1 MAAFSLR
8 IIDASYYMEKPIQ
21 GLDFCFS
28 EFRQT
33 AIYHVPVIRIFGTTA
48 LGQKSCLHI
57 HQIFPYLYV
66 PLPAGVDNGLR
77 FCKEF
82 AMSLDSALTIS
93 FGKSVSQQRQH
104 VYKVEIVKK
113 IPFYGYYKNE
123 KDFLQIYLYNPN
135 HVSVAG
141 DLLINGSVMN
151 QFFQPFET
159 HIPFILQFFID
170 YNLHGMNF
178 INLSSVLFRAP
189 LPKKDTVSNLTFSS
203 PHTSDL
209 FQSPLIKRS
218 NFEVFTEETVHESHL
233 LNVKKQ
239 STCAVEVD
247 ALESAILNKNSIMES
262 IGTNPGLNEL
272 WEDEKQRLRDNHE
285 SSIIKI
291 SESQDREEF
300 ITNDEKLSLKKLKD
314 IIDERRLKLSED
326 LLNLSTT
333 SDQGSYLN
341 SLLATT
347 LEQDS
352 LGLGH
357 EEDDEHDDDENES
370 ILMSQTVNDIINH
383 PDNSFLSTQSY
394 MWSNPLLDDQ
404 ENQCVEMLNN
414 SPIKSIKCDNSK
426 DSIVFNE
433 SRVNKEKSFIPQLDG
448 NSDLCRESSSEDF
461 QSYSRKRKRKKLKKQ
476 SKSKK
481 KSSSFEINRSLD
493 CSTTSSLTLKNISNK
508 SSLECRKSCVDDNFK
523 YIIKDNLVFPKV
535 YPSRVRNKNSH
546 EISDIPVLCSKDCLI
561 KFSPNIKQEKKKRTL
576 KTALKSEKSEFFFKN
591 KEYLQKKYNLKN
603 CQVVLCNDKSI
614 TQQHSSSSKLQDSKN
629 KLKYNLTSTTNKHFS
644 SKKYKTHSDVNQIKT
659 SFEYNTDQED
669 CLISESPGEIDCS
682 RNLIMLTGVTSLTSF
697 KENHSSTLISSSQFI
712 EEQVLNTN
720 QTYSNDKRS
729 EQTCSND
736 KVFEQICLN
745 DVVSEQ
751 TCSSDVVSEQIFSN
765 DEISEQFCS
774 NDVVSVQ
781 IFSNDKSSEQ
791 TCFNDKSSEQTCSND
806 KSSEQ
811 TCSNYKSSEQT
822 CSNDVGTM
830 QTSLN
835 EEIRNNTLNINLKV
849 SSYCNKEPEALIEK
863 HATLS
868 ATSVLETSVKDCWL
882 KVQNSDFN
890 QSNYGADFSHNT
902 VVLKEKLNTF
912 KSYIE
917 TETLKEASLFKK
929 DLINIYSPIE
939 SCNIFLEKQVP
950 SEQANNSKNL
960 CSPNMNLNY
969 NNNTLKIDFTNS
981 NKCKT
986 LFHKEDNTSYNET
999 TLPFTKVG
1007 VLDIIDSADKTS
1019 TKSSQQNYLENTKKT
1034 CHKRLQFPVS
1044 SVQNCSSNFTFSM
1057 NYYIYTPLEKPP
1069 SYNKVLS
1076 TLSKN
1081 NLQEII
1087 YEAPFY
1093 SDKKDVAGTVTEKN
1107 NPSCSTKVK
1116 TLPKYSTNLPL
1127 VTLDYLQQN
1136 QLQQLQS
1143 DIFKSPS
1150 GYDQAHPLLADML
1163 NSSKIVVITPCLQPP
1178 KYSAV
1183 LHWLHNQKECKSP
1196 MIKSH
1201 IHAKSLKPDVDYALQ
1216 KESLQANPDIEN
1228 ACLFPAL
1235 ATSPSLQ
1242 NSNEPEISTPCGFF
1256 SDKDPIVAFEVDEI
1270 QSHKKTIFKGINSS
1284 DIEGFTPNNTYA
1296 FKTTQQ
1302 NIANAKAIH
1311 FNQSLTIA
1319 SIELHI
1325 QTRRNLRPD
1334 PTIDPIILIFYTMH
1348 QELLNID
1355 VSGVFITD
1363 TCMIYQNSSNL
1374 LKKAGIAI
1382 SSTHC
1387 FSDELL
1393 MLKGFSSFIQEHDPD
1408 ILVGYEVQMLS
1419 IGYLIERAAALN
1431 YNMCHAMSRISSTE
1445 VYSKKV
1451 QKDQEDN
1458 WFGQLV
1464 SMEITG
1470 RIILNLWRI
1479 MRSEIALQIYTF
1491 ENVFYHICHQRVA
1504 AYSFC
1509 SLSEWWLTNSSRWR
1523 VIDYYLKR
1531 CQGNIRL
1538 LDQIDFINRTSEL
1551 ARIFGILFYSV
1562 ISRGSQFRVESMM
1575 LRIAKPMNFIPMSPS
1590 PHQRA
1595 RMSAPE
1601 CIPLVMEPE
1610 SRFYVDPVIVL
1621 DFQSLYPSIIIAYNY
1636 CFSTCIGRV
1645 KLCAEN
1651 ELFNFGAASL
1661 NLPFHVLEELLN
1673 DSNVHIS
1680 PNGVGFVKKDVR
1692 TGIIPRMLDEIL
1704 STRVMVKSSMK
1715 KAKANKVL
1723 YKLLDSRQLGLKLIA
1738 NVTYGYTAANFSGRM
1753 PCIEVGDSVVRKG
1766 RETLER
1772 AIHLVNSTEK
1782 WNARVVYGDTDSLFV
1797 LLKGASKETAFAV
1810 SAEIVDAVSALNPK
1824 PIKLKF
1830 EKVYQP
1836 CFLIT
1841 KKRYVGYM
1849 YESLDQ
1855 KVPIFDAKGIETVRR
1870 DNCPAVGKVLE
1881 KSLRIL
1887 FEKNDLSLVKKYVQN
1902 QFVKIMEGNVIL
1914 RDFIIA
1920 KEYRGLNNYKPGA
1933 CVPALALTR
1942 KQLKLDRR
1950 AEPRIGER
1958 VPYVISHGSPGL
1970 TLIQLVR
1977 SPMELIHNNNLR
1989 LNEAYYITKQ
1999 LCPSLDRIFSLIGV
2013 NVAKWFVDLPRITR
2027 VNDREFE
2034 SDDNKKGMI
2043 SHYFSSN
2050 HCLICSQL
2058 TNHKVCFDCRNDS
2071 QRTVFFLNSKCRAIE
2086 RRYIHF
2092 TTLCQHCTS
2101 TRFHQSNCISL
2112 DCPVFFKLSNISRDL
2127 QRTKEV
2133 RHIISEF

>member
-1 MAAFSLR
+1 MPAFSLR

-33 AIYHVPVIRIFGTTA
+33 AIYHVPVIRIFGTTP

-104 VYKVEIVKK
+104 VFKVEIVKK

-123 KDFLQIYLYNPN
+123 KDFLQVYLYNPN

-178 INLSSVLFRAP
+178 INLSSVLFRTP

-203 PHTSDL
+203 PQTSDL
-209 FQSPLIKRS
+209 FQSPSIKKS
-218 NFEVFTEETVHESHL
+218 NFEVFTEETIHESHL
-233 LNVKKQ
+233 LYVKKQ

-247 ALESAILNKNSIMES
+247 ALESAILNKNSIMEN

-285 SSIIKI
+285 NSIIKI

-300 ITNDEKLSLKKLKD
+300 ITNDEKLSLKKLKG

-326 LLNLSTT
+326 ILNLSTT
-333 SDQGSYLN
+333 SDQGSCFN
-341 SLLATT
+341 SLLDTT

-352 LGLGH
+352 LALDSTADQSLVNILLNMAEEEELHNSLEPLSALSETSLINNGLGH

-370 ILMSQTVNDIINH
+370 ILMSQTVNDIINY
-383 PDNSFLSTQSY
+383 PDNSFLSSQSY
-394 MWSNPLLDDQ
+394 IWSNPLLDDQ
-404 ENQCVEMLNN
+404 ENQCVEMLSN
-414 SPIKSIKCDNSK
+414 SPIESIKCDNSK
-426 DSIVFNE
+426 DSTVFNE
-433 SRVNKEKSFIPQLDG
+433 SRVNKEKNFIPQLDG
-448 NSDLCRESSSEDF
+448 NSDLCRDSSSEDF
-461 QSYSRKRKRKKLKKQ
+461 QSYSRKRKRKKLK

-481 KSSSFEINRSLD
+481 KSSSFEINTSLD
-493 CSTTSSLTLKNISNK
+493 SSTISSLTLENISNK
-508 SSLECRKSCVDDNFK
+508 SSLECRKNCVDNNLKYNLKDNFV
-523 YIIKDNLVFPKV
+523 YPKV
-535 YPSRVRNKNSH
+535 YPSRVKNKNSL
-546 EISDIPVLCSKDCLI
+546 EISAMPVLCSKDCLL
-561 KFSPNIKQEKKKRTL
+561 KSSPNMKQEKKKRTL
-576 KTALKSEKSEFFFKN
+576 KTTLKSEKSEFFLKN

-603 CQVVLCNDKSI
+603 CQVVLCNNKSI
-614 TQQHSSSSKLQDSKN
+614 TQQHCSSSKLQDSKN

-644 SKKYKTHSDVNQIKT
+644 SKKYKTQSDVNQIKT
-659 SFEYNTDQED
+659 SLEYNTDQEE

-682 RNLIMLTGVTSLTSF
+682 RNLIMLTGVTSVTSF
-697 KENHSSTLISSSQFI
+697 KENHSPTLISSSQFI

-720 QTYSNDKRS
+720 QT
-729 EQTCSND
+729 CSND
-736 KVFEQICLN
+736 KGSERTCSKDEVFEQICLN
-745 DVVSEQ
+745 DVVSKQSFLNDVVLKQIFSNDESSEQ
-751 TCSSDVVSEQIFSN
+751 TCLNDVVSEQIFST
-765 DEISEQFCS
+765 DDSSEQTCLNDVVLEQIFSNNESSEQTCS
-774 NDVVSVQ
+774 NDLILEQIFSNNDSSEQTCLNDVVLEQ
-781 IFSNDKSSEQ
+781 IFSNDESSEQTCSNNLVLEQIFSNDESSEQ
-791 TCFNDKSSEQTCSND
+791 TCFNDKNLKPTWSYDEKSEQTCSNN
-806 KSSEQ
+806 KISEP
-811 TCSNYKSSEQT
+811 T
-822 CSNDVGTM
+822 CSNDAEIM

-835 EEIRNNTLNINLKV
+835 EEIRNNTLNSNLKV
-849 SSYCNKEPEALIEK
+849 LSYCNKEPE
-863 HATLS
+863 TL
-868 ATSVLETSVKDCWL
+868 TLR
-882 KVQNSDFN
+882 
-890 QSNYGADFSHNT
+890 
-902 VVLKEKLNTF
+902 
-912 KSYIE
+912 
-917 TETLKEASLFKK
+917 ETLF
-929 DLINIYSPIE
+929 Y
-939 SCNIFLEKQVP
+939 
-950 SEQANNSKNL
+950 
-960 CSPNMNLNY
+960 
-969 NNNTLKIDFTNS
+969 
-981 NKCKT
+981 
-986 LFHKEDNTSYNET
+986 KEDNTSYNET
-999 TLPFTKVG
+999 ALPFTKVG
-1007 VLDIIDSADKTS
+1007 VLEINDSADKAS
-1019 TKSSQQNYLENTKKT
+1019 TKSSQQNYLENKKKT
-1034 CHKRLQFPVS
+1034 CHKRLKYPVS
-1044 SVQNCSSNFTFSM
+1044 SVQNCSSSFTFSM
-1057 NYYIYTPLEKPP
+1057 NNYIYTPLEKPP

-1076 TLSKN
+1076 TLGKN
-1081 NLQEII
+1081 NLQEIT
-1087 YEAPFY
+1087 YEVPFY
-1093 SDKKDVAGTVTEKN
+1093 SDKTDVAGTLTEKN
-1107 NPSCSTKVK
+1107 NPSCRTKVK
-1116 TLPKYSTNLPL
+1116 ALPKYSTKLPL

-1136 QLQQLQS
+1136 QLQQLQL
-1143 DIFKSPS
+1143 DIFTSPS
-1150 GYDQAHPLLADML
+1150 GYDQAHPLLADIL

-1196 MIKSH
+1196 IKKSH
-1201 IHAKSLKPDVDYALQ
+1201 IHEKYLKPDGDIALQ
-1216 KESLQANPDIEN
+1216 KESLQVNPDIEN

-1256 SDKDPIVAFEVDEI
+1256 SDKDPIVAFEVGEI
-1270 QSHKKTIFKGINSS
+1270 QSHKKTTFKGINSS

-1302 NIANAKAIH
+1302 NISNAKAIH
-1311 FNQSLTIA
+1311 FNQSLTIV

-1334 PTIDPIILIFYTMH
+1334 PTIDPINSIFYTMH

-1363 TCMIYQNSSNL
+1363 TCMISQNSTQL

-1445 VYSKKV
+1445 VYSKKI

-1661 NLPFHVLEELLN
+1661 NLPFHVLQELLN

-1704 STRVMVKSSMK
+1704 LTRVMVKSSMK

-1782 WNARVVYGDTDSLFV
+1782 WNAKVVYGDTDSLFV

-1810 SAEIVDAVSALNPK
+1810 SAEIVDAVTALNPK

-2034 SDDNKKGMI
+2034 CDDNKKGMI

-2058 TNHKVCFDCRNDS
+2058 TNHKVCIDCRNDS

-2101 TRFHQSNCISL
+2101 TRFHQSNCVSL
-2112 DCPVFFKLSNISRDL
+2112 DCPIFFKLSNISRDL